1 MAGANNKCAKK
12 YGYTAKQL
20 RTVRETQ
27 GVVSS
32 LHALAGNVK
41 PARPT
46 KAFHAMIEEK
56 GQPIRSRD
64 FSRETIARMRSA
76 PRGVAP
82 APSRAAAP
90 LSPKTAELLSRVASK
105 QAKANAIPREDGPV
119 GAVRKQQ
126 AVEKKSPR
134 TASASAAVER
144 MRAIK
149 ARALSPANLAA
160 RMNSMRASAKRLSAE
175 SKRYGAESEG
185 SYKSAEIMGRA
196 TARIEDRRRQ
206 KLSEKKMFEMFD
218 RAERQDKTSERL
230 SAESASKSKRAMRY
244 VRALANRT

>member
-90 LSPKTAELLSRVASK
+90 LSPKTAEKLSRVASK

-119 GAVRKQQ
+119 GAVRRQQ
-126 AVEKKSPR
+126 AAEKKSPR

-149 ARALSPANLAA
+149 ARALSPENLAA
-160 RMNSMRASAKRLSAE
+160 RANALQAKRARLERGSKGWAKDANASYRAADAIGHRVMFESNRNRQKAGERILKKSLDLAEKYEASAKRLADAATRS
-175 SKRYGAESEG
+175 GAM
-185 SYKSAEIMGRA
+185 I
-196 TARIEDRRRQ
+196 ARR
-206 KLSEKKMFEMFD
+206 
-218 RAERQDKTSERL
+218 T
-230 SAESASKSKRAMRY
+230 RAMAR
-244 VRALANRT
+244 